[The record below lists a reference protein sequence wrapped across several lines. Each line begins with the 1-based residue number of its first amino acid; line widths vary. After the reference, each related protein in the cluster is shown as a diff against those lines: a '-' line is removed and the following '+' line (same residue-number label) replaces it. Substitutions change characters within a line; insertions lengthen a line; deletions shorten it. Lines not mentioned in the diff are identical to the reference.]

1 MTEAGRLGGPSGV
14 TQPPPVVLVVDDQPL
29 NRQLLRSLLE
39 REHYCV
45 LEAENGADAVALV
58 TSMAVDVVLLDIMM
72 PTLDGYQAAPQ
83 IKRQAGGAYL
93 PIIFITALEEQQA
106 LARCLDVG
114 GDDFMPK
121 PFDAHILRA
130 KLRAH
135 LRIRQ
140 LMAQSMEQTR
150 ALSYY
155 QRQTER
161 EYELVEHIFANALQ
175 RKMKVPTGVDWH
187 LSAAAMFNGDVFLSA
202 LSPNGIQYFL
212 LGDFTGHGLVAAV
225 GALPVA
231 RIFYTM
237 VEKNFAVADIAREI
251 NQALEHLLPAHMFCA
266 ATLCELNASAQSA
279 TLWMG
284 GLPDAFLLDQ
294 QGRVLQR
301 LQSRHMALGIL
312 EDDEFERNLVHITLE
327 DNARL
332 LLYTDG
338 IIEAVNEQD
347 QQFGEQGLLNAMA
360 ASAKRNSADILAAV
374 QAFSGGHKQTDDY
387 SLVLIDPQPQ
397 RPIEPT
403 IERLSQLPLSL
414 CLALDAQQ
422 LKSLDPVPELI
433 DQVASIPGFRAHKS
447 ALFILLS
454 EAYNNAL
461 EHGLLALDSGLK
473 RSDAGFIEYYAR
485 RERAL
490 AQLES
495 GHIRLDIAYRP
506 TQRQLQL
513 TVTDSGPGFNH
524 RCHRPPK
531 QYQGYG
537 CGIALLHE
545 LATTVSY
552 NDKGNQVLITYTL

>member
-1 MTEAGRLGGPSGV
+1 M
-14 TQPPPVVLVVDDQPL
+14 VLVVDDQAL
-29 NRQLLRSLLE
+29 NRQVLRALLE
-39 REHYCV
+39 REQYCV
-45 LEAENGADAVALV
+45 LEAANGAEAVALV

-72 PTLDGYQAAPQ
+72 PILDGYQAAPQ
-83 IKRQAGGAYL
+83 IKQQAGGAYL
-93 PIIFITALEEQQA
+93 PIIFITALEGQQA

-140 LMAQSMEQTR
+140 LLAQSMEQTR

-161 EYELVEHIFANALQ
+161 EYELVEHIFTNALQ
-175 RKMKVPTGVDWH
+175 RNMQVPKGVDWH
-187 LSAAAMFNGDVFLSA
+187 LSPAAMFNGDVFLSA
-202 LSPNGIQYFL
+202 LSPNGGQYFL

-251 NQALEHLLPAHMFCA
+251 NQALEQLLPAHMFCA
-266 ATLCELNASAQSA
+266 ATLCELNPSAQSA

-284 GLPDAFLLDQ
+284 GLPDAFLLDE

-312 EDDEFERNLVHITLE
+312 EDDEFERDLLHLTLADNVRLVF
-327 DNARL
+327 
-332 LLYTDG
+332 YTDG
-338 IIEAVNEQD
+338 IIEATNGEE
-347 QQFGEQGLLNAMA
+347 QQFGEQGLLSAVA
-360 ASAKRNSADILAAV
+360 AKVKASSADVLRAV
-374 QAFSGGHKQTDDY
+374 HWFSGGDKQADDY

-397 RPIEPT
+397 PQLEPVP
-403 IERLSQLPLSL
+403 ERLSQLPLSL
-414 CLALDAQQ
+414 SLELDAQQ
-422 LKSLDPVPELI
+422 LKSTDPVSELI
-433 DQVASIPGFRAHKS
+433 DLVASIPGFRAHKS

-461 EHGLLALDSGLK
+461 EHGLLALDSELK
-473 RSDAGFIEYYAR
+473 VSDVGFFEYYAL
-485 RERAL
+485 RECIL
-490 AQLES
+490 AELKS
-495 GHIRLDIAYRP
+495 GHIRFDIAYQP
-506 TQRQLQL
+506 QQRQLTL
-513 TVTDSGPGFNH
+513 TVTDSGPGFEPA
-524 RCHRPPK
+524 RYRPPK
-531 QYQGYG
+531 PYQGYG

-545 LATTVSY
+545 LATTVRY
-552 NDKGNQVLITYTL
+552 NEKGNQVLITYRL

>member
-1 MTEAGRLGGPSGV
+1 MTEVGRLGGSPGIAEH
-14 TQPPPVVLVVDDQPL
+14 PPVVLVVDDQAL
-29 NRQLLRSLLE
+29 NRQVLRALLE
-39 REHYCV
+39 REQYCV
-45 LEAENGADAVALV
+45 LEAANGAEAVALV

-72 PTLDGYQAAPQ
+72 PILDGYQAAPQ
-83 IKRQAGGAYL
+83 IKQQAGGAYL
-93 PIIFITALEEQQA
+93 PIIFITALEGQQA
-106 LARCLDVG
+106 LASCLDVG

-140 LMAQSMEQTR
+140 LLAQSMEQTR

-161 EYELVEHIFANALQ
+161 EYELVEHIFTNALQ
-175 RKMKVPTGVDWH
+175 RNMQVPKGVDWH
-187 LSAAAMFNGDVFLSA
+187 LSPAAMFNGDVFLSA
-202 LSPNGIQYFL
+202 LSPNGGQYFL

-251 NQALEHLLPAHMFCA
+251 NQALEQLLPAHMFCA
-266 ATLCELNASAQSA
+266 ATLCELSPSAQSA

-312 EDDEFERNLVHITLE
+312 EDDEFERNLVHLTLA
-327 DNARL
+327 DNVRL
-332 LLYTDG
+332 VFYTDG
-338 IIEAVNEQD
+338 IIEATNGEE
-347 QQFGEQGLLNAMA
+347 QQFGEQGLLSAVA
-360 ASAKRNSADILAAV
+360 AKVKASSADVLRAV
-374 QAFSGGHKQTDDY
+374 HWFSGGDKQADDY

-397 RPIEPT
+397 PQLEPVP
-403 IERLSQLPLSL
+403 ERLSQLPLSL
-414 CLALDAQQ
+414 SLELDAQQ
-422 LKSLDPVPELI
+422 LKSTDPVSELI
-433 DQVASIPGFRAHKS
+433 DLVASIPGFRAHKS

-490 AQLES
+490 VQLES